1 MMKKRIPAVTACLLA
16 FALLLAG
23 CGGGK
28 SAPAENRKDVKS
40 GYSGYSA
47 ERTEAEY
54 AEAEYPADAAAP
66 GYNGTVTYTATSSKT
81 DSKDPAG
88 EKSAEAGRKLVK
100 TMAFSIETQDFD
112 KSTADIT
119 FMVNSLGG
127 YVEDSSV
134 SGNSYR
140 KNETRTATYVLR
152 IPVASLAEFSGSID
166 QIGNVTS
173 RSEKVKDITLTYT
186 DTASH
191 LKSLETQRD
200 ALIEMMGKAE
210 TLEDLLTIQDHLYGI
225 QYELEYYASQIRLYD
240 NQVEY
245 SSVSIKLQE
254 VKIYTEP
261 VNEPETFG
269 ERLAAAFKEGLEGAG
284 EFFKDLV
291 IFFAGSLPAL
301 LLFAAVIILI
311 VFLIKK
317 SIKKRRARKAAARA
331 NAARPV
337 YPAGGTDPENRN

>member
-1 MMKKRIPAVTACLLA
+1 MKKRFTVITACLLA
-16 FALLLAG
+16 FVLLLSG
-23 CGGGK
+23 CGSK
-28 SAPAENRKDVKS
+28 R
-40 GYSGYSA
+40 
-47 ERTEAEY
+47 EAEITRPDKDY
-54 AEAEYPADAAAP
+54 GGSDLSYEAPGFTSYNLSLRKYSSPDEPADAYAE
-66 GYNGTVTYTATSSKT
+66 YSYTASSET
-81 DSKDPAG
+81 ERPN
-88 EKSAEAGRKLVK
+88 EVSAEAGRKLVK
-100 TMAFSIETQDFD
+100 TMAFQIETQDFD
-112 KSTADIT
+112 KSTAEIAAL
-119 FMVNSLGG
+119 VASLGG

-134 SGNSYR
+134 SGSSY
-140 KNETRTATYVLR
+140 KKYDTRTATYVLR
-152 IPVASLAEFSGSID
+152 IPVAALSDFSGNIEN
-166 QIGNVTS
+166 IGNVTS
-173 RSEKVKDITLTYT
+173 RSEKVRDITLDYT
-186 DTASH
+186 DTASR

-210 TLEDLLTIQDHLYGI
+210 TLEDLLTIQDHLSYI
-225 QYELEYYASQIRLYD
+225 QYELENYASQIRLYD